1 MIIEVTDLAREE
13 LDKILED
20 KKTDKHLKIYVAG
33 HGWGGP
39 SFGMALE
46 EPAEDDLK
54 LEVDGYK
61 FLVADGLE
69 EAYDKFLVSYS
80 DNPLKKS
87 FTIQP
92 QRKKKKKNRLS

>member
-54 LEVDGYK
+54 VESEGYN
-61 FLVADGLE
+61 FLIADGLE
-69 EAYDKFLVSYS
+69 DMYEKFTVDYS
-80 DNPLKKS
+80 NSML
-87 FTIQP
+87 
-92 QRKKKKKNRLS
+92 RKGFVILPSRS